1 MTIERITE
9 NGSVIL
15 VLIGELTVLTVGQLS
30 TEVKT
35 AITETD
41 SLVLDFKDVEYVA
54 SAGLRLLLEAKN
66 LLDKKMGKLI
76 LRNVSQTVM
85 QVFDITG
92 FSDILN
98 FE

>member
-9 NGSVIL
+9 NGSVTL
-15 VLIGELTVLTVGQLS
+15 VVIGELTVLTVGQLG
-30 TEVKT
+30 TEVQT

-41 SLVLDFKDVEYVA
+41 CLILDFKDVEYVA

-66 LLDKKMGKLI
+66 LLDNKNGKLI
-76 LRNVSQTVM
+76 IRNSSEAVL

-92 FSDILN
+92 FSTILDL
-98 FE
+98 E

>member
-9 NGSVIL
+9 NGSVTL

-41 SLVLDFKDVEYVA
+41 CLILDFKDVEYVA

-66 LLDKKMGKLI
+66 LMDNKKGKFI
-76 LRNVSQTVM
+76 IRNVSQTVM

-92 FSDILN
+92 FSNILN